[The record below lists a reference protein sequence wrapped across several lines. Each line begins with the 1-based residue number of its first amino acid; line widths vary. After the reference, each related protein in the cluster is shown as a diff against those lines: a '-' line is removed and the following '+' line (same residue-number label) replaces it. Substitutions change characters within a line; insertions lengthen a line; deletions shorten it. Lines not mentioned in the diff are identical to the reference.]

1 MKRSE
6 GGGRLQAL
14 GEIADEGFH
23 RRVPEA
29 VEAKKV
35 HFFHGLF
42 GGPLLKGHAISSD
55 KNTGAI
61 VAETTVHENLLPGS
75 AAEEGEKLDVL
86 LVGWRRPATDGD
98 VYKAHAEGFGGFALP
113 CDFVETFAAQ
123 VDDGGDAQLFQL
135 RKARFLGLRAAVEN
149 LGDFSRVGNTGEVE
163 FFSVS
168 GPQDGRGGGWR
179 CVLRKKGRRENEKEK
194 KKSWRALHNKLDAGS
209 VA

>member
-1 MKRSE
+1 MKGSE
-6 GGGRLQAL
+6 GGGRLHAL
-14 GEIADEGFH
+14 GEIANERFH
-23 RRVPEA
+23 RGMPKAIEA
-29 VEAKKV
+29 EEV
-35 HFFHGLF
+35 HFLGGLF
-42 GGPLLKGHAISSD
+42 GGPLLKGHAINGD

-61 VAETTVHENLLPGS
+61 VAETAMHENLLPWI
-75 AAEEGEKLDVL
+75 AAEQGEKLDEL
-86 LVGWRRPATDGD
+86 FVGWRRPATDGD

-135 RKARFLGLRAAVEN
+135 RKARFLGLRAAVEDFGN
-149 LGDFSRVGNTGEVE
+149 FSRVGNSGEVE
-163 FFSVS
+163 FCSVS

-194 KKSWRALHNKLDAGS
+194 KKFWRALHNKLDAGS

>member
-1 MKRSE
+1 MRDQRVKRSE

-75 AAEEGEKLDVL
+75 AAEEGEKLDEL

-123 VDDGGDAQLFQL
+123 IDDGGDAQLL
-135 RKARFLGLRAAVEN
+135 N

-194 KKSWRALHNKLDAGS
+194 KKFWRALHNKLDAGS